1 MALAAV
7 VATLRVAV
15 AVLLAGGVT
24 EPLGLNEQVGPLVT
38 AGVTAQVSATTAEK
52 LFTEVTVIVA
62 VAETPGLPDAADN
75 APLVTVK
82 LPDVVA
88 VWLYFATKASKLPPP
103 KIVWYAPLVVGK
115 LAVGDTVLPVT
126 TILAPALSTAIP
138 PTGLKFGPAVVESS
152 FPDPPR

>member
-24 EPLGLNEQVGPLVT
+24 EPLGVNEQVGPLVT

-62 VAETPGLPDAADN
+62 VAETPGLPDAADS

-88 VWLYFATKASKLPPP
+88 VWLYFATKASTPPP
-103 KIVWYAPLVVGK
+103 VAVCFTPAVAGK
-115 LAVGDTVLPVT
+115 SVEPVLPVT
-126 TILAPALSTAIP
+126 
-138 PTGLKFGPAVVESS
+138 
-152 FPDPPR
+152 